1 MTSARAQ
8 LDLLK
13 RGVLELIDEKELLAK
28 LERSVATGV
37 PLRIKLGVDP
47 TAPDIH
53 LGFTV
58 VMRKLRQFQD
68 LGHQVVLIV
77 GDYTATVGDPSG
89 KNKTRPRLSHAQV
102 LANAETYKE
111 QFFRIVDR
119 DKTEIVYNGDWFGKT
134 TFSQTTELMSRITV
148 AQMLER
154 EDFQNRHAAGNPIS
168 LHEFLYPLMQGLDSV
183 MVRADVEL
191 GGTDQKFNVLRGRE
205 LQRDPDL
212 PGIFG
217 MPVQEPQVGL
227 FMPILLGTCGREKM
241 SKSLGNYVGIAE
253 PAQVMYHKVY
263 SIPDSQ
269 VESWT
274 TLLTD
279 LPLTEIAD
287 WKDRVASFGAAI
299 NSWKAWLASEIV
311 RQYHGETA
319 ALEAAKLETAVHH
332 GDALPDDTPE
342 VSRDA
347 AWAGILDLLVAVG
360 AVPSRREGKKLVQN
374 GGVQVDG
381 DKVSD
386 LGAALPAAAF
396 VLKAGKRKFWKIGG

>member
-1 MTSARAQ
+1 MKAAPDQ
-8 LDLLK
+8 LEILS
-13 RGVLELIDEKELLAK
+13 RGVVELIDRAELLAK

-68 LGHQVVLIV
+68 LGHHVVLIV
-77 GDYTATVGDPSG
+77 GDYTATVGDPAG

-119 DKTEIVYNGDWFGKT
+119 EKTEIVYNGEWFGKT

-241 SKSLGNYVGIAE
+241 SKSLGNYVGITE
-253 PAQVMYHKVY
+253 SPQVMYHKIY

-269 VESWT
+269 VENWT

-279 LPLTEIAD
+279 LPLRDILD
-287 WKDRVASFGAAI
+287 WKDRVSSYGAAI
-299 NSWKAWLASEIV
+299 NAWKGWLAGEIV

-319 ALEAAKLETAVHH
+319 SLEASELEAAVHR
-332 GDALPDDTPE
+332 GYAFPDDT
-342 VSRDA
+342 VDVIRDA
-347 AWAGILDLLVAVG
+347 AWIGILDLLVGVG
-360 AVPSRREGKKLVQN
+360 AVPSRGEAKKLVQN

-381 DKVSD
+381 EKVSD
-386 LGAALPAAAF
+386 IAAPLPAGAF
-396 VLKAGKRKFWKIGG
+396 VLKAGKRRFWKIAR